1 MQPESSLDKA
11 ALARSILQND
21 ITCASCSISIDA
33 CSFDARLYLLPACS
47 YIYSLSFHLYL
58 SLSAILPKPTNHRF
72 TFRVRKS
79 YMFIRVSTRK
89 VTKPLVSDFPKIRT
103 RATEMKVRSHRN
115 TKDFQ
120 NDGLWKS
127 ISNLKNK
134 FMVIFLNIIYRY
146 LKFIPVFRNKNIKF
160 FYEQIYCRETDWN
173 SRIILCLS

>member
-1 MQPESSLDKA
+1 MCFKLLMCTYNRCALNSLLQPERSLSKA

-21 ITCASCSISIDA
+21 ITYASCSTSIGA
-33 CSFDARLYLLPACS
+33 CSLDARLYLLPACS

-58 SLSAILPKPTNHRF
+58 SLSAILPKPQV

-79 YMFIRVSTRK
+79 YMIIRVSTRK

-127 ISNLKNK
+127 ISDLK
-134 FMVIFLNIIYRY
+134 
-146 LKFIPVFRNKNIKF
+146 
-160 FYEQIYCRETDWN
+160 QIYGYFF
-173 SRIILCLS
+173 